1 VEPPI
6 LALLRG
12 RGPPGRGQRHT
23 VALGTLEP
31 CLSPTTACPRPV
43 CLALLLVL
51 TAVGADPWD
60 GLTVVP
66 WFAFPVAFLLFC
78 AVLVRSLLRRR
89 RA

>member
-1 VEPPI
+1 MPATDDRAAAP
-6 LALLRG
+6 ADRPA
-12 RGPPGRGQRHT
+12 RRPG
-23 VALGTLEP
+23 VDVLGASAVVLG
-31 CLSPTTACPRPV
+31 LVSAA

-51 TAVGADPWD
+51 EAVGADPWD

>member
-1 VEPPI
+1 MPASDDRAAAP
-6 LALLRG
+6 ANRAA
-12 RGPPGRGQRHT
+12 RRPGT
-23 VALGTLEP
+23 DVLGASAVVLGLV
-31 CLSPTTACPRPV
+31 CAV

-51 TAVGADPWD
+51 KAVGADPWD
-60 GLTVVP
+60 GLTVIP

>member
-1 VEPPI
+1 MC
-6 LALLRG
+6 A
-12 RGPPGRGQRHT
+12 
-23 VALGTLEP
+23 
-31 CLSPTTACPRPV
+31 V

>member
-1 VEPPI
+1 MPASDDRAATSPNRSASRTGVDV
-6 LALLRG
+6 LGASAVLLG
-12 RGPPGRGQRHT
+12 L
-23 VALGTLEP
+23 VSA
-31 CLSPTTACPRPV
+31 A

-51 TAVGADPWD
+51 EAVGADPWD

>member
-1 VEPPI
+1 MPASDDRAAAPVD
-6 LALLRG
+6 RTS
-12 RGPPGRGQRHT
+12 RRPGID
-23 VALGTLEP
+23 VLGVCAVVLGLV
-31 CLSPTTACPRPV
+31 CAV

-51 TAVGADPWD
+51 EAVGADPWD